1 MKLFVKNLT
10 HVDFSL
16 FDIERGLLGESW
28 QTDVLL
34 EGNLNDES
42 MVCDFSIVK
51 KLIKKWLDENI
62 DHCLAI
68 PHLSPA
74 ISMDTADVAK
84 HVFEFDKAG
93 PRHFYCAGP
102 KQSFCLL
109 PMAQIDPEAVAR
121 WCEDQIMGI
130 LPADLARVHI
140 TFTPERIQGAQY
152 QYSHGLKKHDGN
164 CQRIAHGHRST
175 IDIFK
180 DGVKAVDLE
189 QDWAKRWHD
198 IYIGTEEDLIGII
211 SENGQRFHHFAYES
225 QQGHFELIVNSKQ
238 AYMIGTDSTVES
250 LSSHIAQVL
259 ANDNPGH
266 EIVVHAYEGIGK
278 GAISTKITPLTNE
291 TRA

>member
-51 KLIKKWLDENI
+51 KLIKKWLDDNI

-68 PHLSPA
+68 PHLNPA
-74 ISMDTADVAK
+74 ISMDTAEEAK
-84 HVFEFDKAG
+84 HIFEFDKAG
-93 PRHFYCAGP
+93 AKHFYCAAP
-102 KQSFCLL
+102 KQAFCLL
-109 PMAQIDPEAVAR
+109 PMQHITADAVAR
-121 WCEDQIMGI
+121 WCEDQIMAI
-130 LPADLARVHI
+130 LPADLAKVRI
-140 TFTPERIQGAQY
+140 SFTPENIQGAQY

-175 IDIFK
+175 IDIYK
-180 DGVKAVDLE
+180 DGAKSVELE
-189 QDWAKRWHD
+189 SDWAQRWHD

-211 SENGQRFHHFAYES
+211 SEKGQRFHHFAYES
-225 QQGHFELIVNSKQ
+225 QQGHFELIINSKQ
-238 AYMIGTDSTVES
+238 TYMIHSDTTVES
-250 LSSHIAQVL
+250 LSSHIAKTL
-259 ANDNPGH
+259 ANENPRH
-266 EIVVHAYEGIGK
+266 DIEVHAYEGIGK
-278 GAISTKITPLTNE
+278 GAISNKAVNV
-291 TRA
+291 

>member
-16 FDIERGLLGESW
+16 FDTGRGLLGESW
-28 QTDVLL
+28 HTDVVL

-68 PHLSPA
+68 PHQNASV
-74 ISMDTADVAK
+74 SMDTKDDAK
-84 HVFEFDKAG
+84 HVFEFDKG
-93 PRHFYCAGP
+93 GENHFYCAAP
-102 KQSFCLL
+102 KQAFCIL
-109 PMAQIDPEAVAR
+109 PLEEVTPEAVAS
-121 WCEDQIMGI
+121 WCEDQIMAI
-130 LPADLARVHI
+130 LPADLAQVSI
-140 TFTPERIQGAQY
+140 TFTPEAIQGAQY

-180 DGVKAVDLE
+180 DGVKSLELE

-211 SENGQRFHHFAYES
+211 SEKGHHFHHFAYES
-225 QQGHFELIVNSKQ
+225 QQGHFELIISSKQ
-238 AYMIGTDSTVES
+238 TYMIHTDTTVES
-250 LSSHIAQVL
+250 LSSHITDTL
-259 ANDNPGH
+259 ANENPGRNI
-266 EIVVHAYEGIGK
+266 EVHAYEGIGK
-278 GAISTKITPLTNE
+278 GAISNKVVSL
-291 TRA
+291 